1 MDAITGFLAML
12 SFVFF
17 KAFQQRNVAFDNY
30 VAVLP
35 TSIAMAATEF
45 YVIALIVKTG
55 YDIVLVLALGTGAG
69 IGALVAMVLH
79 KRFFGTKGST
89 GTGLTAQGTTEIRK

>member
-1 MDAITGFLAML
+1 MDALTGFLAML
-12 SFVFF
+12 AFVFF

-35 TSIAMAATEF
+35 TSILMAATEF

-55 YDIVLVLALGTGAG
+55 YDITLVLALGTGAG
-69 IGALVAMVLH
+69 IGALIAMYLH
-79 KRFFGTKGST
+79 KRVFGTKGST
-89 GTGLTAQGTTEIRK
+89 STSLSAQGTTEVRK

>member
-1 MDAITGFLAML
+1 MDAVTGFLAML
-12 SFVFF
+12 AFVFF

-35 TSIAMAATEF
+35 TSLAMAATEF

-69 IGALVAMVLH
+69 IGALGAMVAH
-79 KRFFGTKGST
+79 KRFFGTKGSAS
-89 GTGLTAQGTTEIRK
+89 TGLTAQGTTEIRK